1 MWLILEGK
9 QRNDEF
15 RKLIDWKSTELLFN
29 LQNIKK
35 SRMDDQSIEDNH
47 TIKIIISQLVSVV

>member
-1 MWLILEGK
+1 MVN
-9 QRNDEF
+9 RNDEF

-29 LQNIKK
+29 LKNIKK

-47 TIKIIISQLVSVV
+47 TIKVIIS